1 MDIGCGNGA
10 YTRYFFEQGSNIIG
24 IDTSGEQIRLSKKL
38 NEGPEY
44 VQTSGQDYINPN
56 SFENL
61 FANMVICNIPTEEEL
76 QKFFQTAYDNATENG
91 HLFVTNVSPEF
102 QKTCDTK
109 PLVHTYPTEVKD
121 GSEFEISLKT
131 TKGTIGP
138 FKNYHWSQKKL
149 NEVATN
155 NGWVLIESTYL
166 NSESTDQDIWPTY
179 IMYEYYK
186 K

>member
-1 MDIGCGNGA
+1 
-10 YTRYFFEQGSNIIG
+10 
-24 IDTSGEQIRLSKKL
+24 
-38 NEGPEY
+38 
-44 VQTSGQDYINPN
+44 
-56 SFENL
+56 
-61 FANMVICNIPTEEEL
+61 MVICNIPTEEEL

-91 HLFVTNVSPEF
+91 HLFVTNVAPEF

-109 PLVHTYPTEVKD
+109 PLVHIYPTEVKD

-149 NEVATN
+149 NEVAIN
-155 NGWVLIESTYL
+155 NGWKLIESTYL
-166 NSESTDQDIWPTY
+166 NSESIDQDIWPTY
-179 IMYEYYK
+179 IMYEYCK